1 MPGFVMNASST
12 LRLATGAAAV
22 ALLSA
27 CAGSDQPSTDVA
39 DSTRAALAP
48 EKVGEVGGLSTP
60 ESAIFDAARGVWY
73 IANINGVPNDADNN
87 GFITRVS
94 ADFATVDTAFIAGG
108 ANGVALDAPKG
119 MAIVGD
125 TLWVAD
131 ITNVRAFDLTTGAAV
146 ASVPVDGAVFLN
158 DITLGAQGT
167 LYISDTGI
175 RFGADGMS
183 HPGPDRLFQLTGR
196 TVNEAIRFEG
206 APGPNGVMFDEAT
219 GRVTVVPFAT
229 GTIVEWTPGSA
240 TADSVASGPGSFD
253 GIVRLADGRT
263 LVSSWADSTV
273 HVLANGA
280 LTPLITG
287 VPAPADIGVD
297 AKTGIVAV
305 PLFELGRVEFWRAN

>member
-1 MPGFVMNASST
+1 MHRTSEFSR
-12 LRLATGAAAV
+12 RLIGVAAV
-22 ALLSA
+22 SALAA

-39 DSTRAALAP
+39 DSARAELAP
-48 EKVGEVGGLSTP
+48 AKVGEVGGLSTP

-94 ADFATVDTAFIAGG
+94 ADFATVDTMFIAGG

-273 HVLANGA
+273 HVLANGG
-280 LTPLITG
+280 LKPLITG

-305 PLFELGRVEFWRAN
+305 PLFELGRVEFWRVN

>member
-1 MPGFVMNASST
+1 MRHTSIFS
-12 LRLATGAAAV
+12 RLLGATSV
-22 ALLSA
+22 ALLAA
-27 CAGSDQPSTDVA
+27 CAGSEQPSTDVA
-39 DSTRAALAP
+39 DSARAELAP
-48 EKVGEVGGLSTP
+48 AKIGEVGGLSTP

-73 IANINGVPNDADNN
+73 IANINGVPNEADNN

-94 ADFATVDTAFIAGG
+94 ADFATVDTMFIAGG

-131 ITNVRAFDLTTGAAV
+131 ITNLRAFDLTTGAAV
-146 ASVPVDGAVFLN
+146 ASMAVDGAVFLN

-183 HPGPDRLFQLTGR
+183 HPGPDRLYQLAGR

-219 GRVTVVPFAT
+219 GRVLVVPFAS
-229 GTIVEWTPGSA
+229 GTILEWTPGSS
-240 TADSVASGPGSFD
+240 TADSIASGPGSFD

-273 HVLANGA
+273 HMLVDGA
-280 LTPLITG
+280 LKPLITG
-287 VPAPADIGVD
+287 VPSPADIGVD
-297 AKTGIVAV
+297 AKSGIVAV
-305 PLFELGRVEFWRAN
+305 PLFDSGRVEFWRVN